1 MSPRAHSVTAA
12 FASLRA
18 IAALRAIMAI
28 PAITAITAMVA
39 VGASPAAATP
49 YNDNE
54 RVQFTGVVSDPAGKP
69 VPGAQVVVEVS
80 RRYLSLRQLRRAEKD
95 ARRVGT
101 STNAQG
107 EYSIEWPWDGYFNHF
122 QLLAGVSVRHGKE
135 EHLEV
140 LESEDVTE
148 RVLAGSPVVSPIEIH
163 DRGVVDRLDAAHHVG
178 GIDRRAVDQ
187 HVLRQ
192 LLAARP
198 GALQRHQQP
207 GLHLRLGARQLGRGE
222 AVGKARGLLAQYRQQ
237 LGRLLFAGAGIDA
250 EQPAVAIAMREG
262 MDRIDEAALLAH
274 LLEQAGRHAAAERGR
289 QHGCRV
295 IIGVAER

>member
-1 MSPRAHSVTAA
+1 MSPRSHPVIAA
-12 FASLRA
+12 FASVAASAAIA
-18 IAALRAIMAI
+18 IAA
-28 PAITAITAMVA
+28 T
-39 VGASPAAATP
+39 PAAATP

-69 VPGAQVVVEVS
+69 VPGVQVVVEVA

-95 ARRVGT
+95 VRRVGA

-163 DRGVVDRLDAAHHVG
+163 DRGVVDRVRDFVASVRSE
-178 GIDRRAVDQ
+178 DQRRVYEEMGVPEDVKRVSYA
-187 HVLRQ
+187 
-192 LLAARP
+192 
-198 GALQRHQQP
+198 G
-207 GLHLRLGARQLGRGE
+207 
-222 AVGKARGLLAQYRQQ
+222 RQQ
-237 LGRLLFAGAGIDA
+237 ETEVSWWYFEAGRVYRFRDGRLD
-250 EQPAVAIAMREG
+250 QV
-262 MDRIDEAALLAH
+262 
-274 LLEQAGRHAAAERGR
+274 ERFDPVQR
-289 QHGCRV
+289 F
-295 IIGVAER
+295 

>member
-1 MSPRAHSVTAA
+1 MSPRSHPVIAA
-12 FASLRA
+12 FASVAASAAIA
-18 IAALRAIMAI
+18 IAA
-28 PAITAITAMVA
+28 T
-39 VGASPAAATP
+39 PAAATP

-95 ARRVGT
+95 ARRVGA

-163 DRGVVDRLDAAHHVG
+163 DRGVVDRVRDFVASVRSE
-178 GIDRRAVDQ
+178 DQRRVYEEMGVPEDVKRVSYA
-187 HVLRQ
+187 
-192 LLAARP
+192 
-198 GALQRHQQP
+198 G
-207 GLHLRLGARQLGRGE
+207 
-222 AVGKARGLLAQYRQQ
+222 RQQ
-237 LGRLLFAGAGIDA
+237 ETEVSWWYFEAGRVYRFRDGRLD
-250 EQPAVAIAMREG
+250 QV
-262 MDRIDEAALLAH
+262 
-274 LLEQAGRHAAAERGR
+274 ERFDPVQR
-289 QHGCRV
+289 F
-295 IIGVAER
+295 

>member
-1 MSPRAHSVTAA
+1 
-12 FASLRA
+12 
-18 IAALRAIMAI
+18 MAI

-163 DRGVVDRLDAAHHVG
+163 DRGVVDRVRDFVASVRSE
-178 GIDRRAVDQ
+178 DQRRVYEEMGVPEDVKRVTYAD
-187 HVLRQ
+187 
-192 LLAARP
+192 
-198 GALQRHQQP
+198 
-207 GLHLRLGARQLGRGE
+207 
-222 AVGKARGLLAQYRQQ
+222 RQQ
-237 LGRLLFAGAGIDA
+237 ETEVSWWYFEAGKVYRFRDGRLD
-250 EQPAVAIAMREG
+250 QV
-262 MDRIDEAALLAH
+262 
-274 LLEQAGRHAAAERGR
+274 ERFDPVQR
-289 QHGCRV
+289 F
-295 IIGVAER
+295 